1 MSTDTTIF
9 LDCTLRDGGYY
20 TVWDFDHTLIQ
31 DYIAAVEAIGVDIIE
46 LGFRTRQ
53 KNGFKGACAYTTD
66 DFIRT
71 LEVPE
76 DIEFGVMINASEI
89 LIDGKYSEK
98 ILKELFPEDTETS
111 QVSLVRVACH
121 TYEVLEAIHACKW
134 LKSKGFRVGFNL
146 MQVGECSSEELISL
160 AKIAS
165 RYPLDVLYFAD
176 SLGNMSP
183 DKVLTVI
190 ELLRTHWQ
198 GACGFHAHDNMGLG
212 LSNAL
217 YSINKGVTWVD
228 STVTGMG
235 RGAGNVKTE
244 LLAIEIAQLR
254 GVKCNMIPLMTL
266 IESKFEPMKQKY
278 RWGTNAFYYLSG
290 KNNVHPSYVQ
300 EMMSDSRY
308 NEEDLLAVIEH
319 LHVEGGNQF
328 SKSRLGKARNF
339 YSNKPQGIWHPV
351 DLMKDKEVMLLG
363 SGPGVSKH
371 KIAIETYIKKMKPI
385 VIALNTQSAIDEDLI
400 DARIACHPVRLLA
413 DCKIIAKLTQ
423 PLITPASMLTSDVL
437 EALSSIN
444 LLDYGMS
451 IQNKQHMYKDTYC
464 VLPNSLVTSYALA
477 VASSGRAKIILLAG
491 FDGYSSDD
499 PRRIEIDA
507 IFNKHQSINSAVPL
521 LAVTPTFYHLDSTSI
536 YALQH

>member
-1 MSTDTTIF
+1 
-9 LDCTLRDGGYY
+9 
-20 TVWDFDHTLIQ
+20 
-31 DYIAAVEAIGVDIIE
+31 
-46 LGFRTRQ
+46 
-53 KNGFKGACAYTTD
+53 
-66 DFIRT
+66 
-71 LEVPE
+71 
-76 DIEFGVMINASEI
+76 
-89 LIDGKYSEK
+89 
-98 ILKELFPEDTETS
+98 
-111 QVSLVRVACH
+111 
-121 TYEVLEAIHACKW
+121 
-134 LKSKGFRVGFNL
+134 
-146 MQVGECSSEELISL
+146 
-160 AKIAS
+160 
-165 RYPLDVLYFAD
+165 
-176 SLGNMSP
+176 
-183 DKVLTVI
+183 
-190 ELLRTHWQ
+190 
-198 GACGFHAHDNMGLG
+198 
-212 LSNAL
+212 
-217 YSINKGVTWVD
+217 
-228 STVTGMG
+228 
-235 RGAGNVKTE
+235 
-244 LLAIEIAQLR
+244 
-254 GVKCNMIPLMTL
+254 
-266 IESKFEPMKQKY
+266 
-278 RWGTNAFYYLSG
+278 
-290 KNNVHPSYVQ
+290 
-300 EMMSDSRY
+300 MMSDSRY